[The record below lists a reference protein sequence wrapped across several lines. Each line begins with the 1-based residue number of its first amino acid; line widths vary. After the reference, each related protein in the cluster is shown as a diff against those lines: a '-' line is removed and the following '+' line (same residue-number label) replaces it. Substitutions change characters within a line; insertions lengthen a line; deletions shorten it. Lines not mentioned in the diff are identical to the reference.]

1 MTLLTHY
8 ILNTLIFP
16 QTGIWINKNPR
27 TFLLRND
34 YRSVMITTSIM
45 GRKISHFT
53 NLGMLM
59 NHYRIGIIGLG
70 GMGNHHAE
78 AVQLEENCEL
88 VGGAEIDPSRAEA
101 WGNRF
106 GIEAIYDN
114 YEKMMDELQPDV
126 VIVST
131 QAPMHHTPTVAAAQR
146 GIHVFCEK
154 PIALNLIEADEMVNT
169 CARFDV
175 KFAINHIKRAS
186 PYNQHVLS
194 FIEKGEIGQVLLLK
208 ASDKGGRKAGNSLME
223 MGTHL
228 YDWVRLFGGDVE
240 WAHAHLVQMDGC
252 ESTAHDIKH
261 TQEVHPRDR
270 DAGVVLG
277 ERGYASFRFKNGIHA
292 DVQFLAQPQTNDNG
306 YGIDIIGTEGRI
318 AIRESVGTTMFIH
331 KGEHKTPDEPWKR
344 AHLPAEEIDESGNQR
359 DKAEKRLLLQRLM
372 LRDLINAIE
381 EDRQPFASGR
391 DGRDCL
397 EMIHATWES
406 HRQKARIYMPLAAR
420 EHPLERWRKD
430 EGIG

>member
-1 MTLLTHY
+1 
-8 ILNTLIFP
+8 
-16 QTGIWINKNPR
+16 
-27 TFLLRND
+27 
-34 YRSVMITTSIM
+34 
-45 GRKISHFT
+45 
-53 NLGMLM
+53 M

-114 YEKMMDELQPDV
+114 YEKMMDELLPDI

-131 QAPMHHTPTVAAAQR
+131 QAPMHSTPTIAAAKR

-154 PIALNLIEADEMVNT
+154 PIALNLIQADEMVDT
-169 CARFDV
+169 CDRLGV
-175 KFAINHIKRAS
+175 KFSINHIKRAS

-194 FIEKGEIGQVLLLK
+194 LIEKGEIGQVLLLR

-240 WAHAHLVQMDGC
+240 WAHAHLVQMDGR
-252 ESTAHDIKH
+252 ESTVHDIKH

-270 DAGVVLG
+270 DAGIVLG
-277 ERGYASFRFKNGIHA
+277 ERGHASFRFKNGIHA

-306 YGIDIIGTEGRI
+306 YGIDIIGTEGQI
-318 AIRESVGTTMFIH
+318 AIRESVGTTMFVH
-331 KGEHKTPDEPWKR
+331 KGEHKTPDEPWEQV
-344 AHLPAEEIDESGNQR
+344 HLPAEEIDESGNQR
-359 DKAEKRLLLQRLM
+359 DKADKRLLLQRLM
-372 LRDLINAIE
+372 LRDLINTIE
-381 EDRQPFASGR
+381 EDREPFASGR

-406 HRQKARIYMPLAAR
+406 HRQKARTYMPLAPR

>member
-1 MTLLTHY
+1 
-8 ILNTLIFP
+8 
-16 QTGIWINKNPR
+16 
-27 TFLLRND
+27 
-34 YRSVMITTSIM
+34 
-45 GRKISHFT
+45 
-53 NLGMLM
+53 M

-88 VGGAEIDPSRAEA
+88 VGGAEIDSSRAEA

-114 YEKMMDELQPDV
+114 YEKMMDELLPDI

-131 QAPMHHTPTVAAAQR
+131 QAPMHSTPTIAAAKR

-154 PIALNLIEADEMVNT
+154 PIALNLIQADEMVDT
-169 CARFDV
+169 CDRLDV
-175 KFAINHIKRAS
+175 KFSINHIKRAS

-194 FIEKGEIGQVLLLK
+194 LIEQDEIGQVLLLR

-240 WAHAHLVQMDGC
+240 WAHAHLVQMDGR
-252 ESTAHDIKH
+252 ESTVHDIKH

-270 DAGVVLG
+270 DAGIVLG
-277 ERGYASFRFKNGIHA
+277 ERGHASFRFKNGIHA

-318 AIRESVGTTMFIH
+318 AIRESVGTTTFVH
-331 KGEHKTPDEPWKR
+331 KGGHKTPDEPWEQV
-344 AHLPAEEIDESGNQR
+344 HLPAEEIDESGNQR
-359 DKAEKRLLLQRLM
+359 DKADKRLLLQRLM

-381 EDRQPFASGR
+381 KDREPFASGR

-406 HRQKARIYMPLAAR
+406 HRQKARSYMPLTPR